1 MSAFRF
7 ELGQRVRVITHTARP
22 LGTIGERWTGAEMR
36 DVYGENIYSV
46 SSFVTKQR
54 ESSLE
59 AAPNGDSQKG
69 DQVAQ
74 Q

>member
-7 ELGQRVRVITHTARP
+7 EIGQRVRVITHPAKP
-22 LGTIGERWTGAEMR
+22 VGCIVERWTGVEMR

-46 SSFVTKQR
+46 SSFGMKQR

-59 AAPNGDSQKG
+59 VTPDAESQRGDRISQ
-69 DQVAQ
+69 V
-74 Q
+74 

>member
-1 MSAFRF
+1 MSDFRY
-7 ELGQRVRVITHTARP
+7 ELGQRVRVITHSARP
-22 LGTIGERWTGAEMR
+22 VGTIVERWSGAEMR

-59 AAPNGDSQKG
+59 AAPDSVSQKG
-69 DQVAQ
+69 DQVPQ
-74 Q
+74 